1 MAKQTIE
8 IKLYMSEMLYDVM
21 QRAYLTGDAAKTA
34 DNAELAAKIQELDD
48 ERRDVVLRSFGNTL
62 GLIREQ
68 LGEYLVE
75 DGHYADNLLL
85 EETRKK
91 MVHGMVFGFQGRPP
105 ETDEGEMVDNTLV
118 IMLRV
123 PMNFQSAS
131 KETIASALHALMV
144 NNALVDW
151 LTIYA
156 PDRVEAYQA
165 SAQADLA
172 TLRAALNSRVRPTRV
187 HAPAREQATTNDIR
201 YE

>member
-8 IKLYMSEMLYDVM
+8 IKLYMSEMVYDVV
-21 QRAYLTGDAAKTA
+21 QRAYLAGDAVKTA
-34 DNAELAAKIQELDD
+34 DTAEQAAKIQELDD
-48 ERRDVVLRSFGNTL
+48 EKKDLILRSFGNTW
-62 GLIREQ
+62 GVISEE

-85 EETRKK
+85 EETRKE

-105 ETDEGEMVDNTLV
+105 ETDEGEMVDNTFV

-123 PMNFQSAS
+123 PMNFQKAS

-144 NNALVDW
+144 NNALADW

-156 PDRVEAYQA
+156 PDRVEACTA
-165 SAQADLA
+165 AAQTDLA
-172 TLRAALNSRVRPTRV
+172 MLRAALNSRVRPTRV
-187 HAPAREQATTNDIR
+187 HAPAMEQATTNDIR

>member
-8 IKLYMSEMLYDVM
+8 IKLYMSEMVYDVV
-21 QRAYLTGDAAKTA
+21 QRAYLAGDAVKTA
-34 DNAELAAKIQELDD
+34 DTAEQAAKIQELDD
-48 ERRDVVLRSFGNTL
+48 EKKDLILRSFGNTW
-62 GLIREQ
+62 GVISEE

-85 EETRKK
+85 EETRKE

-105 ETDEGEMVDNTLV
+105 ETDKGDMVDNTFV

-123 PMNFQSAS
+123 PMNFQKAS

-144 NNALVDW
+144 NNALADW

-156 PDRVEAYQA
+156 PDRVEACTA
-165 SAQADLA
+165 AAQTDLA
-172 TLRAALNSRVRPTRV
+172 MLRAALNSRVRPTRV
-187 HAPAREQATTNDIR
+187 HAPAMEQATTNDIR